1 MDYNLFINL
10 LFIDFFKYSKNNDT
24 NIQQIFQMLDTLK
37 WVIFKYK
44 KNVINELDSKLS
56 VKL

>member
-10 LFIDFFKYSKNNDT
+10 LFIDIFKYSKNNDT